1 MRFFFSFLVYALSGG
16 LVVAD
21 ETAATRDPLAG
32 APEPLAAAIRN
43 YGKDADRWAYTQ
55 HSFEYDGKG
64 RLNEEKLVRFDPSK
78 HYDEQWTLLLTG
90 GKEPTEAQQK
100 KYRRKKADRE
110 KKEKRTLGELLNLRK
125 AVVVDE
131 SAAALTYEVPLSLE
145 NNTRLPPKKFQV
157 FVRLD
162 KASQSLRLVEVKLR
176 ESMRF
181 ALVVKVKKGGARIE
195 FSQVQPEFSA
205 VVSGVSVEGQGSV
218 MFVPVGG
225 RAEMMRTD
233 YKRVTPYDERF
244 NVKIGPLKALDF

>member
-1 MRFFFSFLVYALSGG
+1 MRLFFSLLVFALSSGF
-16 LVVAD
+16 VFAD
-21 ETAATRDPLAG
+21 ETATTSDPLAG

-55 HSFEYDGKG
+55 RSQEFDGKG
-64 RLNEEKLVRFDPSK
+64 RLDDEKVVRFDPSK

-110 KKEKRTLGELLNLRK
+110 PKGRRALGELLDLPR
-125 AVVVDE
+125 AVVVE
-131 SAAALTYEVPLSLE
+131 ETAAALTYEVPLSPE

-157 FVRLD
+157 FVRID

-176 ESMRF
+176 ESMRL
-181 ALVVKVKKGGARIE
+181 ALVVKVKNGGARIE
-195 FSQVQPEFSA
+195 FTQVQPEFSA
-205 VVSGVSVEGQGSV
+205 VISGVAVEGQASV

-225 RAEMMRTD
+225 RAEMARTD